1 MKGDGPVL
9 RVAGIQT
16 ENRIGDFE
24 GNLDEIAEAI
34 DWAEAEGAD
43 VVVFPE
49 LALTGYPLD
58 DLVSHAGFVT
68 DADETLRLLAAR
80 TRMTTAVVSTIR
92 RVPPRRTKDTRY
104 RSLAITAAVLHDGE
118 VRGFYDKTL
127 LPTYSVFDEQRV
139 FTVGD
144 DPDRIWRLGE
154 TIVGIAI
161 CEDAWSGDGP
171 PEAQAAA
178 GAQIMLLPNASPFE
192 VHKDVR
198 RLDLARRVAR
208 RTGCPLVYVNCHGG
222 ADGLVF
228 DGGSLVVDAEGALL
242 HRSPQFRGDRFLLD
256 VACSPPRR
264 LLRAPVTVHTR
275 TTTQWSAAATAFPA
289 GQSAAQGSAPMDDR
303 AQIWEAVVVGTRD
316 FARHNGFSEATIGL
330 SGGLDSAL
338 TAAVAV
344 DALGADRVVAVIAPS
359 DTTDPGDLAD
369 AREVAGLLGV
379 RLVEV
384 DVSGV
389 AAALA
394 AAVGSGLEGA
404 PEHAGT
410 RLVLRV
416 RAALLWA
423 VADAGKR
430 LLLAALN
437 KSELSV
443 GATVPGGDLIGH
455 LAPLADC
462 PKTLLAELATFRNS
476 RGRVVPS
483 RLLDKETTVERSSG
497 IPDLDWATVDGV
509 VERYVEQMQGLEQ
522 LTLHTADR
530 HTVELLTRR
539 VVDAELDRRLAPIGI
554 RISGRAYGSD
564 RRVPVSQV
572 WRPHLAPSGLEALS
586 LEDEAAPGEEGARD
600 PETLLPVNPSG

>member
-1 MKGDGPVL
+1 MTGDGTVL

-24 GNLDEIAEAI
+24 GNLGEIASAI

-58 DLVSHAGFVT
+58 DLVSHAGFVV
-68 DADETLRLLAAR
+68 DAEETLRTLAAR
-80 TRMTTAVVSTIR
+80 TRTTTAVVSTIR
-92 RVPPRRTKDTRY
+92 RVPPRRTRDTRY

-139 FTVGD
+139 FTGGD
-144 DPDRIWRLGE
+144 HPDRIWRLGE

-178 GAQIMLLPNASPFE
+178 GAQVMLLPNASPFE
-192 VHKDVR
+192 LHKDVR

-208 RTGCPLVYVNCHGG
+208 RTGCPVVYVNCHGG

-228 DGGSLVVDAEGALL
+228 DGGSLVVDDDGTLL
-242 HRSPQFRGDRFLLD
+242 HRSPQFRGDRFLVDL
-256 VACSPPRR
+256 ASGPPRR
-264 LLRAPVTVHTR
+264 LLAAPVTVHTR
-275 TTTQWSAAATAFPA
+275 TTPHRPA
-289 GQSAAQGSAPMDDR
+289 PAPTHAPQPADAAPMDDR
-303 AQIWEAVVVGTRD
+303 AQVWEAVVVGTRD
-316 FARHNGFSEATIGL
+316 FAHRNGFREAVIGL

-344 DALGADRVVAVIAPS
+344 DALGADCVVAVIAPS
-359 DTTDPGDLAD
+359 DTTDAGDLAD
-369 AREVAGLLGV
+369 AREVAALLGV
-379 RLVEV
+379 RVLEV
-384 DVSGV
+384 DVSDV

-404 PEHAGT
+404 PDQAGT

-416 RAALLWA
+416 RATLLWA
-423 VADAGKR
+423 VADAGRR

-462 PKTLLAELATFRNS
+462 PKTLLAQLAAFRNS
-476 RGRVVPS
+476 RGHVVPS

-522 LTLHTADR
+522 LTRHTADR
-530 HTVELLTRR
+530 QTVELLTRR

-572 WRPHLAPSGLEALS
+572 WRPHLAPTGLEVLP
-586 LEDEAAPGEEGARD
+586 LEEGAAPGEEGARD
-600 PETLLPVNPSG
+600 PETLLPVNPTS